1 MRTFCQRLLT
11 RLEKIGTCLVKYSQ
25 VSYARMLLDPPPS
38 SGYNFTKI
46 SGTGEGQDSLLMG
59 QYGQL
64 GKVVDL
70 FNGNKLAKAR
80 KTRTSPS
87 TLGLKKFG
95 LVKLWVKKVFWVKNF
110 FGSKKTG
117 AFQN

>member
-1 MRTFCQRLLT
+1 MKETDCNNGDILSEAIDQVR
-11 RLEKIGTCLVKYSQ
+11 KIGTCFVKYLQ
-25 VSYARMLLDPPPS
+25 VSYARILLDPPPS

-70 FNGNKLAKAR
+70 FNGKKKGFFIEAGALDGRFANM
-80 KTRTSPS
+80 TMTSI
-87 TLGLKKFG
+87 F
-95 LVKLWVKKVFWVKNF
+95 LVCR
-110 FGSKKTG
+110 
-117 AFQN
+117 

>member
-11 RLEKIGTCLVKYSQ
+11 RLEKIETCLVKYSQ
-25 VSYARMLLDPPPS
+25 VSYARILLDPPPS

-46 SGTGEGQDSLLMG
+46 SGSGEGQDSLLMG

-70 FNGNKLAKAR
+70 FDGKKKGFFIEAGALDGGLNNM
-80 KTRTSPS
+80 RTSI
-87 TLGLKKFG
+87 F
-95 LVKLWVKKVFWVKNF
+95 LV
-110 FGSKKTG
+110 SR
-117 AFQN
+117 

>member
-1 MRTFCQRLLT
+1 ML
-11 RLEKIGTCLVKYSQ
+11 
-25 VSYARMLLDPPPS
+25 YARILLDPPPS

-70 FNGNKLAKAR
+70 FNGKKKGFFIEAGALDGGSDNM
-80 KTRTSPS
+80 TMTSI
-87 TLGLKKFG
+87 F
-95 LVKLWVKKVFWVKNF
+95 LV
-110 FGSKKTG
+110 SR
-117 AFQN
+117 

>member
-1 MRTFCQRLLT
+1 ML
-11 RLEKIGTCLVKYSQ
+11 
-25 VSYARMLLDPPPS
+25 YARILLDPPPS

-70 FNGNKLAKAR
+70 FNGKKKGFFIEAGALDVGFDNMTMTSIFLVCR
-80 KTRTSPS
+80 RTIEQH
-87 TLGLKKFG
+87 FD
-95 LVKLWVKKVFWVKNF
+95 V
-110 FGSKKTG
+110 
-117 AFQN
+117 

>member
-1 MRTFCQRLLT
+1 MKEIDCNNGDILSEAMDQVRKHWNMFV
-11 RLEKIGTCLVKYSQ
+11 IYSQ
-25 VSYARMLLDPPPS
+25 VLYARILLDPPPS

-70 FNGNKLAKAR
+70 FKGKKKGFFIEAGALDG
-80 KTRTSPS
+80 
-87 TLGLKKFG
+87 GL
-95 LVKLWVKKVFWVKNF
+95 NNM
-110 FGSKKTG
+110 TMT
-117 AFQN
+117 